1 MVVDAGQ
8 IKAETGQG
16 RGEEKREEIHES
28 ITIAVE
34 MVKLCFLTLKPDESA
49 KISQISVTSERLQ

>member
-16 RGEEKREEIHES
+16 RRDEKREEIHEP
-28 ITIAVE
+28 IRIAVE
-34 MVKLCFLTLKPDESA
+34 MVKLCFLTLKPDESTEVLYH
-49 KISQISVTSERLQ
+49 KYL

>member
-1 MVVDAGQ
+1 MVVNAGQ

-16 RGEEKREEIHES
+16 RREEKREEIHES

-34 MVKLCFLTLKPDESA
+34 MVQLCFLTLKPDESA
-49 KISQISVTSERLQ
+49 KMLYHKYL